1 MGETT
6 KVIEVKECPHNVLET
21 VIDFMYGIDLPGTL
35 STADVESVLF
45 MADLYIM
52 EDLKD
57 AVASHMA
64 PRLNKNN
71 ILNTF
76 RLADKFSAKKLEEVC
91 SDFIETNISVANQ
104 VLGLSALTT
113 FYNVKGGPDRIKK
126 DMIVRCKITTNWCTD
141 TATGPSNSRDSF
153 SWMQS
158 LQVTKVG
165 SIGRIIAESGGKVT
179 MKWKSGS
186 SSWGSGG
193 TEASTYSRTLRAQ
206 EAQAQAQE
214 AQLKRQHQPL
224 RYPNSSH

>member
-21 VIDFMYGIDLPGTL
+21 VIDFMYGIDLPCTF
-35 STADVESVLF
+35 STADVESLLF
-45 MADLYIM
+45 MADLYLM

-76 RLADKFSAKKLEEVC
+76 RLAEKFNAKKLEEVC

-126 DMIVRCKITTNWCTD
+126 DMIVQCNTTSNWCTD
-141 TATGPSNSRDSF
+141 TATGLSNSHDSYT
-153 SWMQS
+153 WMQS

-165 SIGRIIAESGGKVT
+165 SIGRIIAESDGKVT
-179 MKWKSGS
+179 IKWKSGS
-186 SSWGSGG
+186 SSWGSEG
-193 TEASTYSRTLRAQ
+193 TEASTPGLSGLLPRGNT
-206 EAQAQAQE
+206 
-214 AQLKRQHQPL
+214 
-224 RYPNSSH
+224 SHLDILTPPVDISLFKDK